1 MQETLWDFPPDDG
14 PVPPSAAARPAST
27 PVGYRHRGL
36 DRCPLCEQP
45 VEVFPLAL
53 GSGFDAV
60 VPGEY
65 PTARVPEDAAR
76 HIVRG
81 RLWPGRDPGGWSR
94 IWHKAVC
101 PEEATPEDVELLEM
115 WRALRVR
122 RRARSEARP
131 PAPRPPIP
139 EAGEGPTPDTRPP
152 RSLSPVWGAIS
163 SHESADPCG

>member
-1 MQETLWDFPPDDG
+1 MTLNRTGPWGEDYGGGVQETLWEFPPEDG
-14 PVPPSAAARPAST
+14 AAPPSASARPTPASG
-27 PVGYRHRGL
+27 PGYRRRGL
-36 DRCPLCEQP
+36 DRCPLCDQP

-94 IWHKAVC
+94 IWHRAVC
-101 PEEATPEDVELLEM
+101 PEEATPEDAELLEM

-122 RRARSEARP
+122 RRARSEAARP
-131 PAPRPPIP
+131 PAARAP
-139 EAGEGPTPDTRPP
+139 
-152 RSLSPVWGAIS
+152 SP
-163 SHESADPCG
+163 

>member
-1 MQETLWDFPPDDG
+1 VQETLWEFPPDDG
-14 PVPPSAAARPAST
+14 AAPPTGSARSAPVPT
-27 PVGYRHRGL
+27 PGYRRRGL
-36 DRCPLCEQP
+36 DQCPLCEQP

-94 IWHKAVC
+94 IWHRAVC
-101 PEEATPEDVELLEM
+101 PEEATPEDAELLEM

-122 RRARSEARP
+122 RRARSEAARRP
-131 PAPRPPIP
+131 PPEYLRPDGAGPR
-139 EAGEGPTPDTRPP
+139 A
-152 RSLSPVWGAIS
+152 A
-163 SHESADPCG
+163 SA

>member
-1 MQETLWDFPPDDG
+1 VQETLWDSPDDG
-14 PVPPSAAARPAST
+14 TAPSSASARPIPVPAP
-27 PVGYRHRGL
+27 GYRRRGL

-94 IWHKAVC
+94 IWHRAVC

-122 RRARSEARP
+122 RARTEAARP
-131 PAPRPPIP
+131 PAARPP
-139 EAGEGPTPDTRPP
+139 TP
-152 RSLSPVWGAIS
+152 
-163 SHESADPCG
+163 